1 MLDCLYVG
9 LGGFLGA
16 LCRYWI
22 SLLPLRPESGFPL
35 ATLIINVL
43 GAFVIGLIAAAVE
56 KYSGID
62 PRSVLFLKTG
72 LCGAF
77 TTFSTF
83 SLETEELLRSGRG
96 GTAAVYVVIS
106 VALCLLAVFAA
117 RMLLEQ

>member
-22 SLLPLRPESGFPL
+22 GLLPLRQESGFPL
-35 ATLIINVL
+35 TTLIINVA
-43 GAFVIGLIAAAVE
+43 GAFIIGLISAAVE

-83 SLETEELLRSGRG
+83 SLETEELLRSGKG
-96 GTAAVYVVIS
+96 GTAAAYVAVS
-106 VALCLLAVFAA
+106 VSLCLLAVAAA
-117 RMLLEQ
+117 RALVEQ